1 MCHLPSLVSFSEV
14 KVTQSC
20 LTLLRP
26 HVLYNTWNSPG
37 QNTGV
42 GSHSLLQGTFP
53 TQGSSPGLLHC
64 RQIVYHLS
72 HQGSPCTWLLEDK
85 IWAHRLILPPTFC
98 ILPSHFKLQLTHFYN
113 GTCTYHKVL
122 RRMNR
127 IMKSV

>member
-1 MCHLPSLVSFSEV
+1 MQASAVAAHRLRSCGLRVLERMGLVAPWHGN
-14 KVTQSC
+14 
-20 LTLLRP
+20 LLEP
-26 HVLYNTWNSPG
+26 GTEPVSPALAG
-37 QNTGV
+37 GFY
-42 GSHSLLQGTFP
+42 LL
-53 TQGSSPGLLHC
+53 C
-64 RQIVYHLS
+64 